1 MKKIITA
8 LVLASVMLFA
18 GCSCNSLPAL
28 SFSRAWTASEL
39 TGTTETAIYKFEFD
53 ENFTYGDGFNYSK
66 SSSIK
71 DFKTEFTDGLYKT
84 EITVVEKSDVKI
96 DGVPIESDILT
107 DPVTD
112 GAAVIYLKTTAK
124 VKAQYS
130 VGSEKSDEYND
141 EIVTES
147 YFLRTDMSLAPVYS
161 RKIFSSSYVK
171 IGIGNETLTANYGVE
186 QYARTILYNK
196 SSYTINTYAY
206 DDYKAYPSTAQPK
219 ETKTYDYSF
228 RTVIDASSLLFA
240 IRNVNVEKDSTVTM
254 PVVDGTFG
262 TVQKLAFK
270 NNDGGKIGLAL
281 KVNSDDKATNDISTD
296 CISFGI
302 NATNTGRQHLAFI
315 QNAAIDNVTED
326 KALLIKYVE
335 PLTDYN
341 SYCCLGAMVF
351 TLSEISYS

>member
-1 MKKIITA
+1 MKKTITA

-39 TGTTETAIYKFEFD
+39 TGVTETATYKFEFD
-53 ENFTYGDGFNYSK
+53 ENFIYGDGFDYSK
-66 SSSIK
+66 SSAIK
-71 DFKTEFTDGLYKT
+71 DFKTEFKDGLYKT
-84 EITVVEKSDVKI
+84 EITVTEKSDVKI

-124 VKAQYS
+124 VNAIYS
-130 VGSEKSDEYND
+130 LVTDSRDKYAD

-171 IGIGNETLTANYGVE
+171 LSINNEEIKPIYGVE
-186 QYARTILYNK
+186 QYARTVLYNK
-196 SSYTINTYAY
+196 SSYTVNTYDY
-206 DDYKAYPSTAQPK
+206 NDYKSDSSAAQPK

-228 RTVIDASSLLFA
+228 RTVIDSSSLLFA

-262 TVQKLAFK
+262 TAQTLAFK
-270 NNDGGKIGLAL
+270 NNDGGNIEIAL
-281 KVNSDDKATNDISTD
+281 KVNDTENPAKNISTD

-302 NATNTGRQHLAFI
+302 NATNTGRHHLAFI
-315 QNAAIDNVTED
+315 QNAAVDGVTED
-326 KALLIKYVE
+326 KALLVKYVE
-335 PLTDYN
+335 PLTDYG